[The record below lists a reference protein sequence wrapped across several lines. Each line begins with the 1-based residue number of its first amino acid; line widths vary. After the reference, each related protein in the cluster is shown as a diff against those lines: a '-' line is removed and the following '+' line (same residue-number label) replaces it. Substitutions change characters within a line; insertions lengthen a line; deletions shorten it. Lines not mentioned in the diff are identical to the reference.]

1 MDNVEDDAYVEEDH
15 IAVVEVDDDS
25 DVAHIG
31 DDVHTD
37 LGRSH
42 LAFVEA
48 EALPIQAQV
57 LVDTVRRD
65 FGEEVQHDVVV
76 VVEYDEAGAAHSEVE
91 AEEPDDAI
99 AGRKDDDADVEV
111 EVGEIEHELE
121 VEGVEGVEV
130 DCALALALAES
141 GVVEVVAKAAARKYE
156 PDNARDFSAP
166 HWHWH

>member
-1 MDNVEDDAYVEEDH
+1 MDNVEDDAYVEEEH

-57 LVDTVRRD
+57 LVDTVRRG
-65 FGEEVQHDVVV
+65 FGEEVQRGVV

-91 AEEPDDAI
+91 AEEPDDAT
-99 AGRKDDDADVEV
+99 AGRMGDDADVEV
-111 EVGEIEHELE
+111 EVGEIEHELQ

-156 PDNARDFSAP
+156 PDNAHDFSAP